1 MTAFWP
7 LFAQEALHYRT
18 FTLIVIGLV
27 LGALALLTSKRA
39 RHDLRVA
46 QVLLRWFL
54 LCAVGVG
61 FLGVSLQHLLPHA
74 APDPAGFQIGL
85 AAAGF
90 AAVGVA
96 SAWGGIGMRLAALL
110 GPTVWIVGSLL
121 GTAAGVTGVFR
132 PGDLLLPLVG
142 FALLA
147 WQFRAQ
153 RHRSVFARSR
163 L

>member
-1 MTAFWP
+1 MTSIWP
-7 LFAQEALHYRT
+7 QFLQAAMHYRT

-27 LGALALLTSKRA
+27 LGALALLTGKRA
-39 RHDLRVA
+39 RNGLRVA

-61 FLGVSLQHLLPHA
+61 FLGLSLQHLLPHA
-74 APDPAGFQIGL
+74 APDPVGFQIGL

-96 SAWGGIGMRLAALL
+96 SAWGDVGMRLAALI
-110 GPTVWIVGSLL
+110 GPTVWIAGGLL
-121 GTAAGVTGVFR
+121 GKASGTAGLFSA
-132 PGDLLLPLVG
+132 GDLLLPLVG

>member
-1 MTAFWP
+1 MTHFW
-7 LFAQEALHYRT
+7 LLALHYRT
-18 FTLIVIGLV
+18 LSLIVLGLV
-27 LGALALLTSKRA
+27 LAGLTLLTSSSA
-39 RHDLRVA
+39 AHDLRVA

-61 FLGVSLQHLLPHA
+61 FLVLGAQHLLPGA
-74 APDPAGFQIGL
+74 APDPARFQLGL
-85 AAAGF
+85 AALGM

-96 SAWGGIGMRLAALL
+96 AAWGDLGARLAALI
-110 GPTVWIVGSLL
+110 GPSVWIVGALL
-121 GTAAGVTGVFR
+121 GQAAAPSALFG
-132 PGDLLLPLVG
+132 PADLLLPLVG